1 MKISYYLTVMF
12 FFLMLVDTKAQEVIV
27 KRSGE
32 QIKALVTEINV
43 DNIKYKDWA
52 NQAGAV
58 QTILKSLVLKIK
70 YADGTEDLM
79 DAPQNKPLTTSKP
92 TTSNSSSNNTVTK
105 SNANV
110 PAYQQKKAEN
120 PAPVAQQNTPK
131 PQKNVSQKSERQ
143 SGNDKPLFFVLG
155 ANFMIQPVAN
165 GQMGAGLNLGIGY
178 KFTESLGVMAAIEP
192 NYVFPPKGSSGSG
205 TNLLGSIYPAVVYKV
220 VPKIYLYGGL
230 GGNGSYSSETLPQ
243 VKNLNAVLGYSGGVM
258 VDITEMIGLKAGYYN
273 AIDGGNSASGY
284 INVGIIKSLNW

>member
-1 MKISYYLTVMF
+1 MKISYYLITL
-12 FFLMLVDTKAQEVIV
+12 FLCLVLLDTKAQEIIF

-58 QTILKSLVLKIK
+58 QTIQKSQVLKIK

-79 DAPQNKPLTTSKP
+79 NAPESKTITASKP
-92 TTSNSSSNNTVTK
+92 VTSNSSSSNNSAPK
-105 SNANV
+105 SSTNV
-110 PAYQQKKAEN
+110 PAYQQKKAEK

-131 PQKNVSQKSERQ
+131 PQKSERQ
-143 SGNDKPLFFVLG
+143 SGDSKPLFFVLG
-155 ANFMIQPVAN
+155 ANFMLQPVEN
-165 GQMGAGLNLGIGY
+165 GQMGAGLNLGVGY
-178 KFTESLGVMAAIEP
+178 KFTESLGIMAAIEP

-220 VPKIYLYGGL
+220 IPKIYLYGGL
-230 GGNGSYSSETLPQ
+230 GGYGNYSSETLPQ
-243 VKNLNAVLGYSGGVM
+243 VKNLNVVLGYTGGVM
-258 VDITEMIGLKAGYYN
+258 VDITEMIGVKAGYYN
-273 AIDGGNSASGY
+273 VMDGGNSASSY
-284 INVGIIKSLNW
+284 INIGVIKSLNW